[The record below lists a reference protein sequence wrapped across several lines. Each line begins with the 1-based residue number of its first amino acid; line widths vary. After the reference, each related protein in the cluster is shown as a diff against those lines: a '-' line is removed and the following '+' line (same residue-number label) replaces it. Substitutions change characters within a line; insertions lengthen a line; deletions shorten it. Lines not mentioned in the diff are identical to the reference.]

1 MILPGGIIIEG
12 IKLPDNHP
20 ALITP
25 ESEISYKE
33 LNERI
38 TQTSAWLSSVGV
50 RENTKTAILS
60 ANNPD
65 YIILLFALWNLNACV
80 IPLNIMLSD
89 TELTEIINFS
99 DAEFLFYNKDEK
111 RQPDVKI
118 PRLDL
123 SKTTPQDNNFKS
135 PGIDPEA
142 VSMVM
147 FTSGATGRPKGVMHS
162 LNDLLNSADNSR
174 DLLKQKPEDRWIAS
188 LPFYHIGGLSII
200 IRAFRFGS
208 SIIIPSSLKNDSLV
222 EAFIN
227 FKPSYASL
235 VSTQL
240 KRMLESGWKP
250 SAELKKILLGGGFA
264 DEELIKEAET
274 AGCKISHVYGS
285 TETSAFV
292 TASETEVI
300 KIKSLSSGRAL
311 GSNKVLIVDDQL
323 NEEKAG
329 RTGEILIQSKAL
341 FHGYYKDE
349 KETAKRLTHKGFLT
363 GDVGYI
369 DKDGDLFVEARRT
382 DLIIT
387 GGENVNPLEVETALN
402 NVPGI
407 SDSCVFAMPD
417 IEWGQIVAA
426 AVILEKDVSL
436 KEITDYLKEKIA
448 GYKVP
453 KRFYPVESIPRSP
466 LGKILREKVREGLS
480 GFSELGGLAD

>member
-1 MILPGGIIIEG
+1 MIVPDGIIKEG
-12 IKLPDNHP
+12 IIHRDNNP
-20 ALITP
+20 ALITSG
-25 ESEISYKE
+25 SEISYKE

-38 TQTSAWLSSVGV
+38 TKTSAWLSSKGIK
-50 RENTKTAILS
+50 EHTKAAILS
-60 ANNPD
+60 SNNPG
-65 YIILLFALWNLNACV
+65 YVILLSALWNLNACV

-89 TELTEIINFS
+89 SELIEIINFS

-111 RQPDVKI
+111 PEPEVTI
-118 PRLDL
+118 PRIDM
-123 SKTTPQDNNFKS
+123 SKTSTGSGSIKV
-135 PGIDPEA
+135 PGLDPDA
-142 VSMVM
+142 VSLVM

-162 LNDLLNSADNSR
+162 LNDLLNSSDNSN
-174 DLLKQKPEDRWIAS
+174 DLLNQKPEDRWIAS

-200 IRAFRFGS
+200 IRTFRYGS
-208 SIIIPSSLKNDSLV
+208 SLVIPSSLKNDSLTG
-222 EAFIN
+222 AFN
-227 FKPSYASL
+227 DLKPTHASL

-264 DEELIKEAET
+264 DVKLIKDAIS
-274 AGCKISHVYGS
+274 AGCKISNVYGS

-292 TASETEVI
+292 TAGNTETAI
-300 KIKSLSSGRAL
+300 NKPLSSGRAL
-311 GSNKVLIVDDQL
+311 GSNKIFIVDDQL

-329 RTGEILIQSKAL
+329 RTGEILILSRAL

-349 KETAKRLTHKGFLT
+349 KESAKKLTSKGFRT
-363 GDVGYI
+363 GDVGHL

-402 NVPGI
+402 NIPGI

-426 AVILEKDVSL
+426 AVVLEKEVSI
-436 KEITDYLKEKIA
+436 KEISDYLKDKIA
-448 GYKVP
+448 GYKAP

-466 LGKILREKVREGLS
+466 LGKILREKVRE
-480 GFSELGGLAD
+480 ELGLL